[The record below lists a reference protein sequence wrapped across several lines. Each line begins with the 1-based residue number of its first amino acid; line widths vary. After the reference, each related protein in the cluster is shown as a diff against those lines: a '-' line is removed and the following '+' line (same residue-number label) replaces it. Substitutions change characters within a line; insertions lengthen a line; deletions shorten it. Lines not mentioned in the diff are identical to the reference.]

1 MKNSSLIFLSLL
13 MGMGSKLQD
22 KRKEQ
27 DLEKIIVQLGSVFR
41 RNRLASHLLVGT
53 GERALEEIMRRDD
66 QARREQG
73 PSL

>member
-41 RNRLASHLLVGT
+41 RNRLTSHLLVGT

-66 QARREQG
+66 QARWEQG
-73 PSL
+73 PSF